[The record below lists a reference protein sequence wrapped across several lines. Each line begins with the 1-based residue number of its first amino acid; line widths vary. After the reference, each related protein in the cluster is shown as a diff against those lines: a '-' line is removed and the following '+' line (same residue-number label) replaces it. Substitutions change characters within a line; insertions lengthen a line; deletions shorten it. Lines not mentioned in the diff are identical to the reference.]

1 MRIQTR
7 NLGCAGLALA
17 ALLASDVTVMTAGS
31 IPGPEAKRL
40 SAQETEVHNRQ
51 DEERMF
57 LEARRALNQE
67 DFDRAA
73 ELFEA
78 LRTKYASGRFV
89 TDSYYW
95 EAFGRY
101 REGDLPEALVL
112 LDLASVQTEGS
123 RYVRRSG
130 GSIGEGRLYR
140 DVRDL
145 RHRIQ
150 RQLAEQGDPGAAEEV
165 LRRSEAVLA
174 DTALFAPDSA
184 AFREMQRD
192 TEALLREISESTQV
206 ELQRTRR
213 AAEDAMEQ
221 YREWYDSTDVRE
233 VLRQRELMARL
244 TEAQLARQQMAETLA
259 DSAATANPWNVRV
272 YRGLEIRPV
281 VINERGFVVNSP
293 DLAPYFPGDQYN
305 QFPGGIDIHPE
316 CEDALIEQE
325 ALTSLLRLETD
336 RMSTV
341 RSMLERNDEC
351 SAHLRYIAVNWL
363 AQEGTDEARDLLSE
377 IATDHPDTQTRRWA
391 VANLARFE
399 NPETTEVLVSIL
411 EESDDREMQHA
422 AISGLYRHQSDEAT
436 QALVEFAA
444 DGSKP
449 DELRQEAVRLVAQ
462 HIAPGPAR
470 TLFERL
476 DSEAVKVSLLE
487 VLAPRGHGDEAIA
500 KWLREVGRSG
510 SHSYNIRRRALVA
523 WGWLSLLDLDLV
535 DSAYQELAEPE
546 FRDQVLY
553 ALYQRAE
560 EDGENADAIIDKMI
574 ELARKETDLEVRKR
588 AVYWLGRTGSER
600 AAEFLM
606 EILREGSDRPPG
618 QGN

>member
-1 MRIQTR
+1 MKKR
-7 NLGCAGLALA
+7 NLGCAGLVLA

-31 IPGPEAKRL
+31 LPGPEAKRL

-112 LDLASVQTEGS
+112 LDLASVQTEGT

-192 TEALLREISESTQV
+192 TEAYLREIRESTQE
-206 ELQRTRR
+206 ELQRMRR
-213 AAEDAMEQ
+213 ASEDAMEQ

-233 VLRQRELMARL
+233 ALRQRELMVQLA
-244 TEAQLARQQMAETLA
+244 EAEAAQLARQQMAETLT
-259 DSAATANPWNVRV
+259 DSATTANPWGLRM
-272 YRGLEIRPV
+272 YRGRRENRCSSTKGGSTSV
-281 VINERGFVVNSP
+281 WRNCYVILGV
-293 DLAPYFPGDQYN
+293 GT
-305 QFPGGIDIHPE
+305 
-316 CEDALIEQE
+316 
-325 ALTSLLRLETD
+325 TS
-336 RMSTV
+336 S
-341 RSMLERNDEC
+341 
-351 SAHLRYIAVNWL
+351 
-363 AQEGTDEARDLLSE
+363 
-377 IATDHPDTQTRRWA
+377 
-391 VANLARFE
+391 
-399 NPETTEVLVSIL
+399 
-411 EESDDREMQHA
+411 
-422 AISGLYRHQSDEAT
+422 
-436 QALVEFAA
+436 
-444 DGSKP
+444 
-449 DELRQEAVRLVAQ
+449 
-462 HIAPGPAR
+462 
-470 TLFERL
+470 
-476 DSEAVKVSLLE
+476 
-487 VLAPRGHGDEAIA
+487 
-500 KWLREVGRSG
+500 
-510 SHSYNIRRRALVA
+510 
-523 WGWLSLLDLDLV
+523 
-535 DSAYQELAEPE
+535 
-546 FRDQVLY
+546 
-553 ALYQRAE
+553 RAE
-560 EDGENADAIIDKMI
+560 STST
-574 ELARKETDLEVRKR
+574 RSVRTR
-588 AVYWLGRTGSER
+588 
-600 AAEFLM
+600 
-606 EILREGSDRPPG
+606 
-618 QGN
+618 